1 MPIERTE
8 PTLRL
13 SSAKPNI
20 AKRLLSALLLALML
34 VSLVTPVLAGTG
46 TEAYVNLDDVN
57 VRTGAGTQHA
67 TVKFSGSGIML
78 NKGHYVRI
86 IATQKDT
93 AGWDW
98 YQIVFTYRGYTKV
111 GFMRSDFVSVL
122 GDDAEYAAYLDEQG
136 FPKSYQPYLRALHA
150 ASGGKWN
157 FVANQTGLDWGRA
170 LENESTLGRA
180 LIDGSN
186 TALRSTAPGAYD
198 SSTGVWRQYESGWY
212 AANEKTVAYYLDP
225 RSYLTDGSCI
235 TFQLLSGGTADAT
248 HEQVKQVL
256 RDCVWATDEIID
268 EFVRAG
274 SKEELAKE
282 RQREIDK
289 LTEEIN
295 ALPDGTEKNRKIA
308 SRRELEGLKDI
319 GVSAIF
325 LAVKARGEIGTKAT
339 ANATGYTLNAEDG
352 GGTYFN
358 FFNIGAYGSPNPNY
372 NGIKY
377 ARDKGWDT
385 SYKALLGGAFFLSK
399 NYIAKGQDTQYL
411 QRFNLT
417 STSTFSHQYA
427 TDIAYAYK
435 GGRSTYNS
443 YVKNGLLDVPLTLS
457 VPILENMPTVTKLPT
472 AVYEDEYEPD
482 PDPTPEPTPDPEPE
496 PDPEPPKS
504 YDYVSELDLRLTDG
518 YLSGFTLGT
527 PVKSLVSQIKA
538 VNKDAA
544 VTVTDSKGAAAAD
557 TALVGTGQTLTIR
570 DASGTMTYICLVY
583 GDADGD
589 GRIAATDLL
598 AVKMHILNMKTLT
611 GASARALTFS
621 GDGKIAATSL
631 LAVKKHILGMGAITQ
646 K

>member
-1 MPIERTE
+1 MRTERTE
-8 PTLRL
+8 STLRL

-186 TALRSTAPGAYD
+186 TALRSTAP
-198 SSTGVWRQYESGWY
+198 SSYNSTTGQWFDYETHRWKDPGRYGWY
-212 AANEKTVAYYLDP
+212 AANTNTVAYYLDP
-225 RSYLTDGSCI
+225 RSYLTDGACI
-235 TFQLLSGGTADAT
+235 AFQLLSSGSAAAT
-248 HEQVKQVL
+248 HEQVKMVL
-256 RDCVWATDEIID
+256 RDCAWATDEIID

-274 SKEELAKE
+274 IEA
-282 RQREIDK
+282 D
-289 LTEEIN
+289 
-295 ALPDGTEKNRKIA
+295 
-308 SRRELEGLKDI
+308 
-319 GVSAIF
+319 VSAIY
-325 LAVKARGEIGTKAT
+325 LAVKSRGELGTKAT
-339 ANATGYTLNAEDG
+339 ANASGYKLKEEDG

-358 FFNIGAYGSPNPNY
+358 FFNIGAYSGDNPNY
-372 NGIKY
+372 NGILY

-570 DASGTMTYICLVY
+570 DASGTMTYTCLVY

>member
-1 MPIERTE
+1 
-8 PTLRL
+8 
-13 SSAKPNI
+13 
-20 AKRLLSALLLALML
+20 ML

-46 TEAYVNLDDVN
+46 TEAYVNLDKVN
-57 VRTGAGTQHA
+57 VRTGAGTQYA

-157 FVANQTGLDWGRA
+157 FVANKTGLDWGRA

-186 TALRSTAPGAYD
+186 TALRSTAP
-198 SSTGVWRQYESGWY
+198 SSYNSTTGQWFDYETRQWKAPGSYGWY
-212 AANEKTVAYYLDP
+212 AANTNTVAYYLDP
-225 RSYLTDGSCI
+225 RSYLTDGACI
-235 TFQLLSGGTADAT
+235 AFQLLSSGSAAAT
-248 HEQVKQVL
+248 HEQVKMVL
-256 RDCVWATDEIID
+256 RDCAWATDEIID

-274 SKEELAKE
+274 IEA
-282 RQREIDK
+282 D
-289 LTEEIN
+289 
-295 ALPDGTEKNRKIA
+295 
-308 SRRELEGLKDI
+308 
-319 GVSAIF
+319 VSAIY
-325 LAVKARGEIGTKAT
+325 LAVKSRGELGTKAT
-339 ANATGYTLNAEDG
+339 ANATGYKLKEEDG

-385 SYKALLGGAFFLSK
+385 SYKALVGGAQFIAT
-399 NYIAKGQDTQYL
+399 NYIAAGQDTQFL

-417 STSTFSHQYA
+417 SKDTFSHQYA

-435 GGRSTYNS
+435 GGSSTYNS

-457 VPILENMPTVTKLPT
+457 VPILENMPSVTKLPT

-482 PDPTPEPTPDPEPE
+482 PEPTPDPTPDPTPE

-504 YDYVSELDLRLTDG
+504 YDYVSELDLRLADG

-527 PVKSLVSQIKA
+527 PVKSLVSQIKS

-570 DASGTMTYICLVY
+570 DASGAMTYLCLVY

-611 GASARALTFS
+611 GAPARALTFS